1 MRMTARTARPG
12 FGLLAILL
20 SAVGIAP
27 LLNYGL
33 SATSDLVI
41 RDLGITE
48 SQFGLLAT
56 VCFGCAALGNAV
68 FGKYSDRQP
77 DTRLMLLIF
86 GTTAVALGLAAIPA
100 GYVLLL
106 VASGLAGLAQSFPNG
121 VTNRILAQRVPSAQ
135 RITWT
140 GIKQSGVQVSQLVG
154 SVGFPLLAA
163 FIGWHG
169 ASLAGAVLAA
179 VLALIAVRVVRT
191 TPMLSVPAP
200 KKPKTDADKPIAAAA
215 PSTKFVI
222 FALALFG
229 FINGV
234 GVQATNVYLALFAV
248 RELDFSLVA
257 GGLTAAVAGVIGVSA
272 RVGWGQMM
280 ARGVSAPKLLLLL
293 ASLATAGG
301 ASFLLAQQ
309 MHSVALLWLAV
320 ALHGASALGVSVVLM
335 AGLLRAIP
343 ASRLGSASGIVSA
356 GQFGGFTVGPLAMGL
371 LVGSAGGFT
380 AGWIAVIGIY
390 LCSTAL
396 GAILVLR
403 VRNRG

>member
-1 MRMTARTARPG
+1 M
-12 FGLLAILL
+12 
-20 SAVGIAP
+20 
-27 LLNYGL
+27 
-33 SATSDLVI
+33 
-41 RDLGITE
+41 
-48 SQFGLLAT
+48 
-56 VCFGCAALGNAV
+56 
-68 FGKYSDRQP
+68 
-77 DTRLMLLIF
+77 
-86 GTTAVALGLAAIPA
+86 
-100 GYVLLL
+100 
-106 VASGLAGLAQSFPNG
+106 
-121 VTNRILAQRVPSAQ
+121 
-135 RITWT
+135 
-140 GIKQSGVQVSQLVG
+140 
-154 SVGFPLLAA
+154 LAA
-163 FIGWHG
+163 FIGWNG

-403 VRNRG
+403 DRNRG